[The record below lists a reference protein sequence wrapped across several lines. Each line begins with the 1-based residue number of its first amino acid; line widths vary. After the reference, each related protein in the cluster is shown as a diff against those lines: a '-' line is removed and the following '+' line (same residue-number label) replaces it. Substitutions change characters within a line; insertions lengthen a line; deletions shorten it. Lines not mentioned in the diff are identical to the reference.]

1 MNKRHL
7 FASGLCLLALLAVGC
22 AKDLPID
29 IPGLNL
35 AKPSDTEQIR
45 TILDDAFKAMEGR
58 RLNKVMANVAEKYYD
73 EEGRDYETLREYLE
87 TVFRRYREII
97 ITRAAPKIAVEGDR
111 AKALE
116 TFGTVAK
123 PFSQSDLPINLQGQV
138 YVYLEKIDGSWKI
151 VQWGSLM

>member
-1 MNKRHL
+1 M
-7 FASGLCLLALLAVGC
+7 ALIAAGC

-29 IPGLNL
+29 IPGLKL

-45 TILDDAFKAMEGR
+45 SVIDDAYRAMEGR
-58 RLNKVMANVAEKYYD
+58 RINKVMANVSKKYYD
-73 EEGRDYETLREYLE
+73 EEGRDYEALREHLE
-87 TVFRRYREII
+87 TVFRHYREII
-97 ITRAAPKIAVEGDR
+97 ITRAEPKIAVEGDR

-116 TFGTVAK
+116 TFGTIAK

-138 YVYLEKIDGSWKI
+138 YVYLEKIEGSWQI